1 MLNIHKTSLNHCPL
15 PIRPC
20 MPTITGKC
28 KSLKTQMERELP
40 KLSRFR
46 KPIPLQV
53 WDPGSGQPKANEIAI
68 QPTLTNLHNKKGIE
82 LKQE

>member
-1 MLNIHKTSLNHCPL
+1 
-15 PIRPC
+15 
-20 MPTITGKC
+20 
-28 KSLKTQMERELP
+28 MERELP

-53 WDPGSGQPKANEIAI
+53 WDPGSGQPKANKIAI
-68 QPTLTNLHNKKGIE
+68 QPTLTNLHNKRGLE